1 MHNTN
6 VTLKNSS
13 KNVKFSNKCYW
24 LDLHG
29 RGNSSDY
36 CTDESAKALQGEQGR
51 PTLGSWQSHQCI

>member
-24 LDLHG
+24 LDLDG
-29 RGNSSDY
+29 TGNSSDY
-36 CTDESAKALQGEQGR
+36 CSDESAKALKGEQGR
-51 PTLGSWQSHQCI
+51 PILGFW